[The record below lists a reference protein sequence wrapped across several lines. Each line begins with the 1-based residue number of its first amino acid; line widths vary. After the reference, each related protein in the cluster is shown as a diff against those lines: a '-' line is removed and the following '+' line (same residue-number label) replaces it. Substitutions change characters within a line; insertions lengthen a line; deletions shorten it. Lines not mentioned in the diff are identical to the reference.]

1 MSDIQRVINIKDIC
15 IYHHAIHYNTN
26 DVSVY
31 NNGCKYGNK
40 CGKYHIRENE
50 TKYIKNIIKEAI
62 NLPQNI
68 KLIKKSRIRQN
79 IQIMINITILKY
91 NINIIRLYINDIDN
105 ILYNNIKMALRK
117 PFTFIKYIPNG
128 FNILKSKI
136 EIFDEIMVN
145 NCNIIDLY
153 KEKQKSYNTLE
164 YNLLNKLYHYRSAPM
179 IDV

>member
-1 MSDIQRVINIKDIC
+1 MVISTDCFLSILSI
-15 IYHHAIHYNTN
+15 
-26 DVSVY
+26 SVLI
-31 NNGCKYGNK
+31 N
-40 CGKYHIRENE
+40 HI
-50 TKYIKNIIKEAI
+50 IGI
-62 NLPQNI
+62 NVA
-68 KLIKKSRIRQN
+68 LIDNN

-136 EIFDEIMVN
+136 EIFDEIMIK

-153 KEKQKSYNTLE
+153 KEKQKLYNTLE
-164 YNLLNKLYHYRSAPM
+164 YNFFNKLYNYRSAPM